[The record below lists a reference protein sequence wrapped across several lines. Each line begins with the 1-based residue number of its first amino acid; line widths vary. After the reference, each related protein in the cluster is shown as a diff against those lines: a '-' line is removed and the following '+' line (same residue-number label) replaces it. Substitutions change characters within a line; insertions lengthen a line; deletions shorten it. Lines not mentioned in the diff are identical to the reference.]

1 MHESIIN
8 LSPLFGRRI
17 HFELIHFTHNWVK
30 EGLYLVKN
38 DLEVKP
44 LCTDSLMTLFNEFNV
59 KDVDLEE
66 KIVNFGMDEVYI

>member
-1 MHESIIN
+1 M
-8 LSPLFGRRI
+8 
-17 HFELIHFTHNWVK
+17 
-30 EGLYLVKN
+30 KN